1 LNNILRDGDDE
12 SELGWAVCQ
21 IVLVLHAKN
30 ASIPL
35 DPNDMKGSFKD
46 ISQRMVDVIKE
57 YYS

>member
-1 LNNILRDGDDE
+1 MTNP
-12 SELGWAVCQ
+12 S
-21 IVLVLHAKN
+21 LVEPFAKLSLLLHAKN